1 MNTPDLQQTLFNSI
15 KETLING
22 EKLSVVIQADLN
34 ISSDATYRRIR
45 GDVPL
50 TIYET
55 KILTEK
61 YKLSFDNMGDFK
73 KEKVIFDYKPLRNIE
88 FNFAGYLTNLRDT
101 LRHVKSKENP
111 HLYIS
116 VGDTPILQ
124 LFNFPHLT
132 RFKFFFWAK
141 SFLNINE
148 YKDKK
153 FGYEK
158 IDPKVLSIG
167 IETHNLYNSIPT
179 SEIYCPEMLKG
190 TLRQIEYYFDAELF
204 EDTNYVLVLLDN
216 LLELSNHLQKQA
228 EIGHK
233 FVYKNEYN
241 TSESNKIN
249 MYYNP
254 TYLPDNTYYIESENS
269 GQTIFTHNIMNTI
282 TTADPVYNKDTK
294 MILDRLMDNSTLIS
308 KTAVKERN
316 KFFTSLNK
324 TITNFKRRIELEI
337 EIEE

>member
-1 MNTPDLQQTLFNSI
+1 MNKPDLQQILFDAI
-15 KETLING
+15 KNTFFNG
-22 EKLSVVIQADLN
+22 EKLADIIQSDLN
-34 ISSDATYRRIR
+34 ISSDAAYRRIR

-61 YKLSFDNMGDFK
+61 YKLSFDNIGEFK
-73 KEKVIFDYKPLRNIE
+73 ADKVIFDYKPLSNIQ
-88 FNFAGYLTNLRDT
+88 FNFAGYLTSLRDT
-101 LRHVKSKENP
+101 LRRVKLKENP

-116 VGDTPILQ
+116 VNDTPILQ

-141 SFLNINE
+141 SFLSIEE

-153 FGYEK
+153 FAYEK
-158 IDPKVLSIG
+158 IDPKVLAIG

-179 SEIYCPEMLKG
+179 SELYCPETLKG
-190 TLRQIEYYFDAELF
+190 TLRQIEYYFDADLF
-204 EDTNYVLVLLDN
+204 EDTNYVIVLLDN
-216 LLELSNHLQKQA
+216 LLALSGHLQQQA

-233 FVYKNEYN
+233 FVYRNEPN
-241 TSESNKIN
+241 TSKSTKID
-249 MYYNP
+249 MYYND
-254 TYLPDNTYYIESENS
+254 TYLPDNTYYIAYENS

-308 KTAVKERN
+308 LTGAKARL
-316 KFFTSLNK
+316 KFFSSLNK
-324 TITNFKRRIELEI
+324 TISNFKKRIQLELEM
-337 EIEE
+337 ED